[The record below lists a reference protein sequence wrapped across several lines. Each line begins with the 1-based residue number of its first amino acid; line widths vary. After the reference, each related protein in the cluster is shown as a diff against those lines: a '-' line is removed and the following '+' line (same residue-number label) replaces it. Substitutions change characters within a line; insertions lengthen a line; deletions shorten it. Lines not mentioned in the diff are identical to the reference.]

1 MTHTGHGLG
10 AFHEVDIMTSCYMT
24 FTSAKERSVVNDLLA
39 VARLRGYAV
48 SVIDGIAGEG
58 DLVLSQATN
67 MADVKRVLAS
77 TDGDTLRFW
86 GPVDATTG
94 KRSKLG
100 TVVLVWGNGED
111 LIADHTDNEAINTLV
126 EEASA

>member
-1 MTHTGHGLG
+1 
-10 AFHEVDIMTSCYMT
+10 MTSCYMT
-24 FTSAKERSVVNDLLA
+24 FTTAKERSIVNDLLA

-58 DLVLSQATN
+58 ELVLKRATN
-67 MADVKRVLAS
+67 MADVKAVLAS
-77 TDGDTLRFW
+77 TEGDTLRFW
-86 GPVDATTG
+86 GPADAATG
-94 KRSKLG
+94 RRPKLG
-100 TVVLVWGNGED
+100 AVVLIWGNGED